1 MALTVSAALGAR
13 VPPLIGKL
21 RTSRA
26 VYAGSGSALG
36 ADGCPAAVRSDTGM
50 PSQPKSSRFR
60 RFTAAA
66 RGLVGSG
73 HGPHRCVECGR
84 DFMCPIEWETVGD
97 EHWLI
102 HSRCGECGAWRSEVV
117 TNAEAKRYDLLL
129 ARQSEVIA
137 RGLARIDRERMAAEL
152 DRFVAALDRDLID
165 ATDFVR

>member
-1 MALTVSAALGAR
+1 MIVSSLHK
-13 VPPLIGKL
+13 P
-21 RTSRA
+21 
-26 VYAGSGSALG
+26 
-36 ADGCPAAVRSDTGM
+36 
-50 PSQPKSSRFR
+50 SRFR
-60 RFTAAA
+60 RVAAAA
-66 RGLVGSG
+66 RRVIAADA
-73 HGPHRCVECGR
+73 GPHRCLQCGR
-84 DFMCPIEWETVGD
+84 DFMCPIEWDTVGE

-102 HSRCGECGAWRSEVV
+102 QSRCGECGAWRSEVV

>member
-1 MALTVSAALGAR
+1 MIVSSLHK
-13 VPPLIGKL
+13 P
-21 RTSRA
+21 
-26 VYAGSGSALG
+26 
-36 ADGCPAAVRSDTGM
+36 
-50 PSQPKSSRFR
+50 SRFR
-60 RFTAAA
+60 RVAAAA
-66 RGLVGSG
+66 RRVIAADA
-73 HGPHRCVECGR
+73 GPHRCLQCGR
-84 DFMCPIEWETVGD
+84 DFMCPIEWDTVGE

>member
-1 MALTVSAALGAR
+1 
-13 VPPLIGKL
+13 
-21 RTSRA
+21 
-26 VYAGSGSALG
+26 
-36 ADGCPAAVRSDTGM
+36 
-50 PSQPKSSRFR
+50 
-60 RFTAAA
+60 
-66 RGLVGSG
+66 
-73 HGPHRCVECGR
+73 
-84 DFMCPIEWETVGD
+84 MCPIEWDTVGE